1 MNKYT
6 SEVRKRNQTLLIV
19 EGNHEKNELFWLI
32 FKCFP
37 EIHISMDNVWIYGT
51 NIYML
56 YEDIV
61 KEYGS
66 DWVENEDDIDL
77 PYIISKKKQ
86 WEALRYKI
94 NFTNIVLVFD
104 YERHDTGFAEQK
116 IVAMQNY
123 FTDATDM
130 GRLYI
135 NYPMIESYQH
145 LKALPDTDYAERKIP
160 TTMQPGREYKAL
172 VKKESI
178 IGKYIEFP
186 HRVDSLLREHY
197 GVCDE
202 LKRLRCCNEI
212 LNISDKEHIEIL
224 LLDALKQVITDARI
238 HTAKYQF
245 MDWMKKLGYVCK
257 SQTYWQQMRELFQ
270 QIIHHNICK
279 ANRIQNNC
287 YRIKEDQYKECF
299 ENLDFTEI
307 LKLQNLSSQDSVHG
321 FIWVL
326 NTCVLFVA
334 EYNFALLSEYKEGT
348 PWDTTSAPSLA
359 DETPYRN

>member
-6 SEVRKRNQTLLIV
+6 GEVRKRNQTLLIV

-66 DWVENEDDIDL
+66 DWAENEDDVDL

-86 WEALRYKI
+86 WEKRRYKI
-94 NFTNIVLVFD
+94 NFTNIIMVFD
-104 YERHDTGFAEQK
+104 YERHDTGFDEKK
-116 IVAMQNY
+116 IIAMQSY
-123 FTDATDM
+123 FMDASDR
-130 GRLYI
+130 GKLYI

-145 LKALPDTDYAERKIP
+145 LKTLPDTDYAERKIP

-172 VKKESI
+172 IKKETI

-186 HRVDSLLREHY
+186 HRVESLLSERY
-197 GVCDE
+197 GVYDE
-202 LKRLRCCNEI
+202 AGRIRCCNEI
-212 LNISDKEHIEIL
+212 LNISDKEHIEMF

-238 HTAKYQF
+238 HTATYQLA
-245 MDWMKKLGYVCK
+245 DWIEKLGYAYK

-270 QIIHHNICK
+270 QIIKHNICK

-287 YRIKEDQYKECF
+287 YQIKEGQYQECF

-307 LKLQNLSSQDSVHG
+307 LKIQNMSSQDSLKGV
-321 FIWVL
+321 IWVL
-326 NTCVLFVA
+326 NTCILFVA
-334 EYNFALLSEYKEGT
+334 EYNFTLLAG
-348 PWDTTSAPSLA
+348 
-359 DETPYRN
+359 